1 VKLDDPVRY
10 GYTSNMF
17 GNASSSGSKTNI
29 WEFMMGKKLI
39 IIFICLIFF
48 IVMENHSY
56 SAKINVYD
64 NSNNGYYILMGI
76 IFVVGVITAI
86 SLLIQVFKKV
96 GND

>member
-1 VKLDDPVRY
+1 
-10 GYTSNMF
+10 
-17 GNASSSGSKTNI
+17 
-29 WEFMMGKKLI
+29 
-39 IIFICLIFF
+39 
-48 IVMENHSY
+48 MENHSY